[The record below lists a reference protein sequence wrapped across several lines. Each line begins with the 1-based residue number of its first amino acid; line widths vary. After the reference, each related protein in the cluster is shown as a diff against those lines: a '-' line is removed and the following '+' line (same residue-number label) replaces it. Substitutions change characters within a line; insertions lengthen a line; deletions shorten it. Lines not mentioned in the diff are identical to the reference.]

1 MYSAENW
8 IHDCDE
14 DELWDPFSEVF
25 PISYYLIFQ
34 INYYLIDLLGQ
45 LSMWIWLFF
54 TCPYVRPSRVL
65 KSSNATTVGLA
76 ECIIV
81 VFNLLLYILGLPSD
95 LLRL

>member
-1 MYSAENW
+1 MVLYDSIKQNCFAYGLPHSIAVLINFGYKDKHIMYSAENW

-45 LSMWIWLFF
+45 LSMWI
-54 TCPYVRPSRVL
+54 
-65 KSSNATTVGLA
+65 
-76 ECIIV
+76 
-81 VFNLLLYILGLPSD
+81 
-95 LLRL
+95 